1 MKRMAETLGSILKRA
16 RMARHLTQQVVADD
30 ICSQPLPSAIEN
42 GRYTPNADLL
52 IALCQRLGIDLN
64 SLQLADNYAVGT
76 ATQFNQTVEKLCNQH
91 QYTDLLK
98 FLKQDDVISAI
109 QSDTQ
114 TQAYYY
120 YLSVATFQAS
130 DSPDLAQIKQILK
143 LALASAPESQ
153 SILTRLIQI
162 TLALVSALGRHADQA
177 TKWLAKATEQ
187 IDQTPFEPN
196 VTVIYYLSAL
206 TQFNLG
212 QDVKSAA
219 SAARGLEV
227 AAAHDSHYLFA
238 NVYYLL
244 AILAHRN
251 DQADKQQL
259 AEQRS
264 VTFSELFKEPVY
276 KPDH

>member
-1 MKRMAETLGSILKRA
+1 MAETLGSILKRA
-16 RMARHLTQQVVADD
+16 RMARHLTQQAVADD
-30 ICSQPLPSAIEN
+30 ICSQPMLSAIEN

-153 SILTRLIQI
+153 SILTRLIQ
-162 TLALVSALGRHADQA
+162 
-177 TKWLAKATEQ
+177 
-187 IDQTPFEPN
+187 
-196 VTVIYYLSAL
+196 VTLSAGFGIRK
-206 TQFNLG
+206 T
-212 QDVKSAA
+212 
-219 SAARGLEV
+219 R
-227 AAAHDSHYLFA
+227 
-238 NVYYLL
+238 
-244 AILAHRN
+244 
-251 DQADKQQL
+251 
-259 AEQRS
+259 
-264 VTFSELFKEPVY
+264 
-276 KPDH
+276 

>member
-30 ICSQPLPSAIEN
+30 ICSQPMLSAIEN
-42 GRYTPNADLL
+42 GRYTPNTDLL

-130 DSPDLAQIKQILK
+130 DP
-143 LALASAPESQ
+143 
-153 SILTRLIQI
+153 
-162 TLALVSALGRHADQA
+162 
-177 TKWLAKATEQ
+177 
-187 IDQTPFEPN
+187 QT
-196 VTVIYYLSAL
+196 
-206 TQFNLG
+206 
-212 QDVKSAA
+212 
-219 SAARGLEV
+219 
-227 AAAHDSHYLFA
+227 
-238 NVYYLL
+238 
-244 AILAHRN
+244 
-251 DQADKQQL
+251 
-259 AEQRS
+259 
-264 VTFSELFKEPVY
+264 
-276 KPDH
+276 